1 MMKHTLVILLALIA
15 ATTLRAENIVIGE
28 PVPKVHIRQWL
39 MDFRPD
45 PAEYTCI
52 VFYHSESPL
61 CREALPRIKR
71 IVDHFDGG
79 MNAVIITKE
88 DYDAAG
94 VTLTEHLDDH
104 IGVAFDEDCR
114 TFRYFQVTYIP
125 FCVICDR
132 KHRAVWCGN
141 AASMDE
147 KQLQRL
153 FDASKV
159 KFRLKDKAKKRNDK
173 NR

>member
-1 MMKHTLVILLALIA
+1 
-15 ATTLRAENIVIGE
+15 
-28 PVPKVHIRQWL
+28 

-61 CREALPRIKR
+61 CRETLPRIKR
-71 IVDHFDGG
+71 IVDHFDGS